1 MKGYMGKL
9 LRINLTTGQVL
20 EEPLSPELARDYI
33 GGAGLGVRIAYN
45 EIPPETDP
53 LSQDAKLI
61 IMTGPVTA
69 TSLGTAGRYEVICK
83 APLTGIL
90 CDSSSAG
97 HWGAEFKRAGYD
109 GLILEGA
116 STDPVYLYI
125 NDGQVEIRDASH
137 LWGMNTYE
145 VQDVLREEVG
155 EPKARVVSIG
165 PAGERGVLFSC
176 MINDA
181 GRAPGRGGNGAVM
194 GRKNLK
200 AIVVR
205 GTRQV
210 ELANPEGY
218 RELALAINRRNATD
232 PRIADLREFGTAEV
246 MDNRWPLSDIP
257 VKNWSLG
264 SYEELCVSLGG
275 RKMRDTI
282 LVPHVACYLC
292 TIGCSRWVKI
302 EEGPYK
308 MDGPGPEYESLGA
321 LGSMCM
327 VDDLKAVSYAAHLCN
342 IYGMDTISCGSTIA
356 FAMECYEK
364 GLITREDT
372 GGIELTWGNKEALIR
387 VIEQIAFGEGI
398 GQLLGQGTRRV
409 AEQLGHGA
417 MDFAVQ
423 VKGLEL
429 PMHDPRAF
437 FAWATTYS
445 TSPRGG
451 CHLHGMSDLYE
462 NTANPLSDLS
472 EWGLTGFYPRHSNE
486 GKAKIARL
494 AQNWAHIIDSMVIC
508 YFAGFTLKPSELA
521 ALLNLATGS
530 ELTPQDLLIIGDRIN
545 ALYRAYNY
553 RCGIR
558 RKDDRLPLR
567 SLTPLAEGGAAGK
580 VPDLEYQL
588 AEYYEIRR
596 WEPDGKPRRDSLIEL
611 GLADV
616 ARDLYG

>member
-9 LRINLTTGQVL
+9 LRINLTSQQVS
-20 EEPLSPELARDYI
+20 EEPLDPKLARDYI
-33 GGAGLGVRIAYN
+33 GGAGLGVRLAYN
-45 EIPPETDP
+45 EIPPQTDP

-69 TSLGTAGRYEVICK
+69 TSLGTAGRYEVIFK

-97 HWGAEFKRAGYD
+97 HWGAEFKRTGYD

-116 STDPVYLYI
+116 AAKPVYLFI
-125 NDGQVEIRDASH
+125 HDGKTEIRDASH
-137 LWGMNTYE
+137 LWGMDTYQI
-145 VQDVLREEVG
+145 QDVLRNEVG

-165 PAGERGVLFSC
+165 PAGERGVLYSC
-176 MINDA
+176 MVNDA
-181 GRAPGRGGNGAVM
+181 GRVPGRGGNGAVM

-205 GTRQV
+205 GTQQV
-210 ELANPEGY
+210 ELADPDGY
-218 RELALAINRRNATD
+218 KKIALEINKRNATS
-232 PRIADLREFGTAEV
+232 PRIAALRELGTPEV
-246 MDNRWPLSDIP
+246 MDNSWPVGDIP

-264 SYEELCVSLGG
+264 SYEQLCVSLGG
-275 RKMRDTI
+275 KKMKATI
-282 LVPHVACYLC
+282 LVPHVSCYLC
-292 TIGCSRWVKI
+292 TIGCSRWVRIK
-302 EEGPYK
+302 EGPYK
-308 MDGPGPEYESLGA
+308 MDAAGPEYETLGA

-327 VDDLKAVSYAAHLCN
+327 VDDLEAVSYAAHLCN

-356 FAMECYEK
+356 FALECYEK
-364 GLITREDT
+364 GLITKKDT
-372 GGIELTWGNKEALIR
+372 GGIELTWGNKEALVKI
-387 VIEQIAFGEGI
+387 VEQIAFGKGI
-398 GQLLGQGTRRV
+398 GKLLGQGTRRV

-437 FAWATTYS
+437 FSWAANYA

-451 CHLHGMSDLYE
+451 CHLHGMSGIYE
-462 NTANPLSDLS
+462 NTKNPLSDLS

-486 GKAKIARL
+486 GKGKIARL

-508 YFAGFTLKPSELA
+508 YFAGFTLQPSDLA
-521 ALLNLATGS
+521 ALLNHATGS
-530 ELTPQDLLIIGDRIN
+530 ELTSADLLVIGDRIN
-545 ALYRAYNY
+545 ALYRVYNY
-553 RCGIR
+553 LCGIR
-558 RKDDRLPLR
+558 REDDKLPVR
-567 SLTPLAEGGAAGK
+567 SLTPVAEGGAAGK

-588 AEYYEIRR
+588 KEYYEIRR
-596 WEPDGKPRRDSLIEL
+596 WEPDGKPSRDSLIEL
-611 GLADV
+611 GLAD
-616 ARDLYG
+616 AAQDLYG